1 MTTLYPWQ
9 LTWKDEVT
17 STMDEIKPL
26 LGKPGFI
33 ALCAGLQTQGR
44 GRRGHEWTSHKGNIF
59 LSCAMPLDLP
69 LARLSEWAFGAGVAL
84 ARTCRLYLNNIACT
98 LKWPNDL
105 LINDKKV
112 AGLLI
117 EAYTNP
123 LTSHPWIILGLGV
136 NLAHAPN
143 LKDKKT
149 ISLSDVT
156 DTPPTRELF
165 VNSLL
170 AELSHVWDLWHTQ
183 GFEAVRLAW
192 LDLAHPIGTP
202 LCVHKNTG
210 ILYGT
215 FLDLD
220 PHGRLLLQK
229 KDGERVFITAA
240 DVFIGEQK

>member
-9 LTWKDEVT
+9 LTWRDEVT

-26 LGKPGFI
+26 LGAPGFI
-33 ALCAGLQTQGR
+33 ALSAGLQTQGR
-44 GRRGHEWTSHKGNIF
+44 GRRGHEWTSHKGNVF

-69 LARLSEWAFGAGVAL
+69 LVRLSEWAFGAGVAL
-84 ARTCRLYLNNIACT
+84 ARTCRLYVKETACT

-105 LINDKKV
+105 LIEDKKV

-123 LTSHPWIILGLGV
+123 LTSNLWVILGVGV
-136 NLAHAPN
+136 NLTHSPN
-143 LKDKKT
+143 LNERKT
-149 ISLSDVT
+149 I
-156 DTPPTRELF
+156 
-165 VNSLL
+165 
-170 AELSHVWDLWHTQ
+170 ALSHVTNALPTKQIFVDTFLKQLSHLWDLWHTQ
-183 GFEAVRLAW
+183 GFEAIRLAW

-202 LCVHKNTG
+202 LCVNKNTG
-210 ILYGT
+210 TLYGT

-220 PHGRLLLQK
+220 PRGRLLLEM